1 MDTMTIYNLGS
12 LVGFVSII
20 SFLAKLHH
28 DSRKGEKLLR
38 QEIQDGRKESQESE
52 TRLTEKIH
60 ESETRLTEKIHES
73 ETRLTEKI
81 HQSETKLTEKIH
93 ESESK
98 VTEKIQESERQLS
111 RDIREVSDQVA
122 EHRGILKA
130 TGTHPL

>member
-1 MDTMTIYNLGS
+1 MTIYNLGS
-12 LVGFVSII
+12 LVGLISII

-73 ETRLTEKI
+73 ET
-81 HQSETKLTEKIH
+81 KLTEKIH
-93 ESESK
+93 ESETK